1 MNVDRTGTFRCRLL
15 EKGTGKTKEKGY
27 PQLIL
32 KVAMTQLYEPKG
44 GEDGEGKWFDVS
56 DWDMETTAYLCLFSV
71 KKKETEP
78 SRTFHCED
86 IGKVFSWD
94 GESLAALD
102 KEDHNGLEFQVRIVE
117 NNYEGARSPFQVG
130 NIAEFDADPVYTIRK
145 LDAKEVKDL
154 DAQFFGGATASAKT
168 AASAKGPKGPKAT
181 SKPHPARVPADDG
194 PVEPKAPAK
203 SKDPKKM
210 STAEKKALLK
220 KKSDRIKQ
228 EAAKQRQ
235 AKAATA
241 AAPAVPED
249 DAPPVPTEAGGGGSC
264 TKAEAWAK
272 IFEIRDP
279 SISDAVV
286 KELWDAAIEEV
297 TGGGVTHKDITGE
310 QWWQIKDIVIKDCG
324 KF

>member
-1 MNVDRTGTFRCRLL
+1 MNVDRIGTFRCRLL
-15 EKGTGKTKEKGY
+15 EKGTSKTKEKGY

-32 KVAMTQLYEPKG
+32 KVAMTQLYEEKG
-44 GEDGEGKWFDVS
+44 GEDGKGKWFDIA
-56 DWDMETTAYLCLFSV
+56 DWDMETTAYLCLFGV

-86 IGKVFSWD
+86 IGKVFGWD
-94 GESLAALD
+94 GASLAELD
-102 KEDHNGLEFQVRIVE
+102 KADHNGLEFQVRIVE

-168 AASAKGPKGPKAT
+168 AASAKGPN
-181 SKPHPARVPADDG
+181 KPHPARVPADDG
-194 PVEPKAPAK
+194 PTKPKASTG
-203 SKDPKKM
+203 SKDPKTM
-210 STAEKKALLK
+210 TAAEKKALLK
-220 KKSDRIKQ
+220 KKSDHIKQ
-228 EAAKQRQ
+228 EVAKQKQ
-235 AKAATA
+235 ANTAKA

-249 DAPPVPTEAGGGGSC
+249 EDTPPVPEAEAGESC

-272 IFEIRDP
+272 IFEMRDP
-279 SISDAVV
+279 SIDDKTV

-310 QWWQIKDIVIKDCG
+310 QWWQIKDIVIADCG